1 MDVGYVWDEEKY
13 RKVQKK
19 HDVMFYEVVNA
30 LEDPNGF
37 EQADEARWEEE
48 RWIWLGQTE
57 TGRLL
62 VVVYSDEELPLC
74 RIITAFEATGR
85 WVDEY
90 EQRS

>member
-37 EQADEARWEEE
+37 EQADEVQWEEE

-74 RIITAFEATGR
+74 RIITAFEAT
-85 WVDEY
+85 
-90 EQRS
+90 